1 MFNLSKEE
9 NEKYYKM
16 TKDLNE
22 NIKYFIVD
30 DEYDLIKNRYN
41 ITKYYDFN
49 LIDKTNTDIVVDI
62 GDYYIYLGN
71 GSYNKTLLKN
81 GHKAINKLIL
91 KKNKIY
97 SIENNYPSNAFCIDE
112 TGEKYDIMNIWHDIC
127 LFSPNKKQLERKIK
141 YKTII

>member
-1 MFNLSKEE
+1 
-9 NEKYYKM
+9 M

-49 LIDKTNTDIVVDI
+49 SINKTSNSNDIVVDI
-62 GDYYIYLGN
+62 GEFYIYFGN
-71 GSYNKTLLKN
+71 ESYNKRLLKN
-81 GHKAINKLIL
+81 EHKAINKLIL